1 MSHARTT
8 ILLHLTLKIFSSGE
22 GRLSLLTINLKDVVC
37 TEDCDLEKIAAL
49 TEGYSGAD
57 ITNVCRCV

>member
-1 MSHARTT
+1 MYMYY
-8 ILLHLTLKIFSSGE
+8 LHNMYIPLGK
-22 GRLSLLTINLKDVVC
+22 GRLSLLNINLKEVTC
-37 TEDCDLEKIAAL
+37 AEDCNLEEISKL